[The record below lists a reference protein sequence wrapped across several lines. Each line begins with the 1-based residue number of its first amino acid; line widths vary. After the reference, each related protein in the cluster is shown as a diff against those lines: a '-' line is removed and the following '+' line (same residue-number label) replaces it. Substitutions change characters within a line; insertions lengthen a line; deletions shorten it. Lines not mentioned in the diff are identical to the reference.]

1 MQALTL
7 HIELFAL
14 QRLLFRFYNLLC
26 RTARCAQSFVPEVNL
41 ICTNIFMCK
50 VLRKYLKE
58 LHYKDTTIISKMQ
71 AKKRRSLTS
80 HRHFVT
86 NGFYAPLYKTSIKI
100 TIFQRKLIFFSGI
113 IHIVTAHLKK
123 RHFVNNPVVVN
134 NWESL

>member
-1 MQALTL
+1 MGFKRKRMQALTL

-26 RTARCAQSFVPEVNL
+26 RTARCAQPSVPEVNL
-41 ICTNIFMCK
+41 ICTN
-50 VLRKYLKE
+50 KE

-86 NGFYAPLYKTSIKI
+86 NGFYAPLYKYLHSNNNVCTFTSSNYY
-100 TIFQRKLIFFSGI
+100 KLFDVLTSTRQIDR
-113 IHIVTAHLKK
+113 VK
-123 RHFVNNPVVVN
+123 
-134 NWESL
+134 